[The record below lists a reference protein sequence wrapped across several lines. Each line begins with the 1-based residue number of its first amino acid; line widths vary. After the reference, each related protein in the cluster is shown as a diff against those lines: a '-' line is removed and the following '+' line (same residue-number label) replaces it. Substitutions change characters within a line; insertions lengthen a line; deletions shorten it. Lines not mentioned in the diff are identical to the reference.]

1 MNWAVIMAGGR
12 GTRFWPLSNPHNPK
26 QFLKLIGDKTPA
38 QNCIDRLRRVVP
50 MDRIYMVASDIHR
63 DVIARV
69 LPDFPADHILWEPV
83 GRNTAP
89 CIAWVTEIIRAQDPC
104 ACIGVFPSDHEV
116 ADADL
121 FAQSLQKA
129 YEAAPGHIVLFGIAP
144 TRPETGY
151 GYIEQGASVSSNLY
165 RVASFREKP
174 DIQTAQR
181 YLAENRYLWNS
192 GMFIYDA
199 TVMHDEIAAHV
210 PQIAE
215 KIAQIVAD
223 PSQIATIFPT
233 LLSISIDY
241 AVMEHTQKAV
251 VLRAEFPWDDLGT
264 WDAIRR
270 YFPVD
275 DDKNASTGN
284 VVFVDSSNNFVYA
297 CDQRQI
303 ALLGLDDIIVVST
316 PSAVLVMPANRSQ
329 DVRLVQKKLE

>member
-1 MNWAVIMAGGR
+1 MNWAVIMAGGS

-38 QNCIDRLRRVVP
+38 QSCIERLQRVVP
-50 MDRIYMVASDIHR
+50 MERIYIVAAQIHR
-63 DVIARV
+63 DIIAQV
-69 LPDFPADHILWEPV
+69 LPDFPMDHILWEPI

-104 ACIGVFPSDHEV
+104 ANIGVFPSDHAV
-116 ADADL
+116 ADDEA
-121 FAQSLQKA
+121 FARCLQNA
-129 YEAAPGHIVLFGIAP
+129 FDAAPGHIVLFGIAP

-151 GYIEQGASVSSNLY
+151 GYIEQGQNIAPNLY

-174 DIQTAQR
+174 DLQTAQQ
-181 YLAENRYLWNS
+181 YLSENRYLWNS

-215 KIAQIVAD
+215 KIAQIVAV
-223 PSQIATIFPT
+223 PSKLADVFPT

-270 YFPVD
+270 YFPED
-275 DDKNASTGN
+275 ADHNAIHGN
-284 VVFVDSSNNFVYA
+284 AVIVDSTNNFVYSA
-297 CDQRQI
+297 DQRQV
-303 ALLGLDDIIVVST
+303 ALLGVDHLIVVST
-316 PSAVLVMPANRSQ
+316 PDAVLVMPDNRSQ
-329 DVRLVQKKLE
+329 DVRLVQKNSF